1 MEPRSLEPVTSL
13 AGLQAGGACGRCG
26 GMMMN
31 ENLED
36 ASMAGIVVLALH
48 CVICGDIIDDV
59 IVRHRAG
66 LQPT

>member
-1 MEPRSLEPVTSL
+1 MEPCTLESSKSLE
-13 AGLQAGGACGRCG
+13 GGTCGRCG
-26 GMMMN
+26 GMMIV
-31 ENLED
+31 EELED

-66 LQPT
+66 FRPT